1 MTQSHQPA
9 IALAEKLNRLL
20 EEDYMIF
27 FTPIVVLTPMR
38 LPSKWHVN
46 TMLKTVKAHA
56 LKLFHAI
63 VHIMGVHLV
72 HWPRQA
78 GTAKVQV

>member
-27 FTPIVVLTPMR
+27 L
-38 LPSKWHVN
+38 L
-46 TMLKTVKAHA
+46 
-56 LKLFHAI
+56 
-63 VHIMGVHLV
+63 
-72 HWPRQA
+72 Q
-78 GTAKVQV
+78 